1 MTGSVYERKNNDST
15 LSLKEKDNHLLFCD
29 NSLNSFLY
37 ALKSSGANKQC
48 PASPIKLFD
57 YLEIE
62 NIDIDKRDEST
73 LKCILQQRSVIF
85 FRKS

>member
-1 MTGSVYERKNNDST
+1 MTGSVYDRKNNDST
-15 LSLKEKDNHLLFCD
+15 LSLKEKNNHLLFCD

-37 ALKSSGANKQC
+37 ALKSSGANRQF
-48 PASPIKLFD
+48 PARPNKFFD

-62 NIDIDKRDEST
+62 NIDIDKRDKST